1 MEQSLENRVPV
12 AEQLSEIN
20 QVDEAIKTEY
30 ALNADGTIEPT
41 QNCSEISENTQA

>member
-1 MEQSLENRVPV
+1 MEQSLENQVPV

-30 ALNADGTIEPT
+30 ALTADGTIEPT
-41 QNCSEISENTQA
+41 ASCSEKTENTVA